1 MAKKSFPIKRLLLL
15 LIWSS
20 FLIHVSWA
28 DATNKV
34 SLSNNPLQSDTLK
47 VSDKWFAWDKVEHL
61 GVSAFLSGVSYRVFR
76 DFYYN
81 KKESSVYF
89 SASLTFSAG
98 LGKEFYDLKTP
109 QGRFSYKDLVAD
121 ILGVGLGLWIAT
133 R

>member
-1 MAKKSFPIKRLLLL
+1 MAKKSFPIKRVLLL
-15 LIWSS
+15 LICSS

-28 DATNKV
+28 DPTNKV

-47 VSDKWFAWDKVEHL
+47 VTDKWFAWDKVEHL
-61 GVSAFLSGVSYRVFR
+61 GVSAFLSGVSYSVFR

-98 LGKEFYDLKTP
+98 LGKEFYDLKAH
-109 QGRFSYKDLVAD
+109 QRRFSYKDLAAD